1 MQELKKIEQLIEKK
15 KINQAQAEL
24 AKLDEKY
31 FKDSEYLYLR
41 SKIFYINELYY
52 IAIDTLLIAS
62 EFKEK
67 EKIYNLIAEI
77 YNLLGNKEL
86 SKKILNLESRFE
98 AINSLK
104 NELSGI
110 YRNNEKK

>member
-104 NELSGI
+104 NELSGM
-110 YRNNEKK
+110 YRKK